1 MVRQVVM
8 NSKVTIL
15 AQSGVDYVYKNVNDI
30 FISSGW
36 RIFSDYAKLRLPNIK
51 KSLEVNYGVGD
62 QVIIEL
68 AYDGEYAIE
77 FEGYI
82 ASISPTAPY
91 EIRCEDEMFFLK
103 QKAVNKGKGKS
114 WSSITLHEVLKYLVP
129 EVEILPSVPNTTF
142 KPFSIRSDVKS
153 VAEALEK
160 LAGEYLLAVYFI
172 KGQLYIGLPY
182 TEKDLGEVIY
192 HFQKNVPLNGSDL
205 TFKDASDVKQQVK
218 VTAKDSKNKSI
229 SVTVGDEG
237 GNTSTYKLNFE
248 YSKAEIEDFAN
259 EALIRTKY
267 TGWRGYVLTFGRPW
281 VRHSMI
287 ATLINNRYPS
297 MNSSSFI
304 DKVETTYNQA
314 GYRRKAYLG
323 RAVS

>member
-1 MVRQVVM
+1 M
-8 NSKVTIL
+8 NSKVTITTK
-15 AQSGVDYVYKNVNDI
+15 SGDNYEYRNVNDV

-51 KSLEVNYGVGD
+51 KSLELNYTIGD
-62 QVIIEL
+62 AIKIEL
-68 AYDGEYAIE
+68 AYDGAYQTE
-77 FEGYI
+77 FKGFI

-103 QKAVNKGKGKS
+103 QKAVNNGKGKS
-114 WSSITLHEVLKYLVP
+114 WSSITLHEVFKYLVP
-129 EVEILPSVPNTTF
+129 EVKILSSVPNTTF
-142 KPFSIRSDVKS
+142 KPFSIRNDVKC

-160 LAGEYLLAVYFI
+160 LAGEYLLAIYFI
-172 KGQLYIGLPY
+172 NGQLFVGLPY
-182 TEKDLGEVIY
+182 YEKDLGEVIY

-205 TFKDASDVKQQVK
+205 TFKKASDVKQQVK
-218 VTAKDSKNKSI
+218 VTAKDSKGKSI
-229 SVTVGDEG
+229 SSTVGDFG
-237 GNTSTYKLNFE
+237 GNTSTWKLNFE
-248 YSKAEIEDFAN
+248 YSKDKVAEFAN
-259 EALIRTKY
+259 EALLRTKY
-267 TGWRGYVLTFGRPW
+267 TGWRGYVLAFGRPW

-314 GYRRKAYLG
+314 GYRRKVYLG